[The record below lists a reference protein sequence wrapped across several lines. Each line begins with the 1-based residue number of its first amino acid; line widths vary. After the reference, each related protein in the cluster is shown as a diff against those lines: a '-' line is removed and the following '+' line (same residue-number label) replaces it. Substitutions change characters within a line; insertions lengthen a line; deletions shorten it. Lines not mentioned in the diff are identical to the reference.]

1 MPDIWQ
7 LLLEG
12 AEAGAAHTADS
23 TADGGKLAPLLHAGG
38 RSSSS
43 VPVSLPQL
51 HRSLS
56 GASSAG
62 CAADGSCPSA
72 ATAHQR
78 LRLLWQPLLDLLQ
91 QYISF
96 PAESTAVLGV
106 NQLRHLLLAVAP
118 ALDVRAWQSA
128 IVMLQ
133 AILQA
138 DPWAVL
144 TSCAAGMP
152 TSSPSSG
159 GSSSRTGSPW
169 AVAAAAEGL
178 RRCSR
183 RAVLLQRVLDSV
195 LQQRAADMPGQVQL
209 QLLELL
215 HCTVL
220 AAATL
225 NSDLVRRSAAE
236 QALLASVAAVEQGHL
251 AFQASV
257 PVRQLT
263 GGGEIW
269 GMAVSAAAVAG
280 AAGEVPAA
288 SLVAAQAVAD
298 VDELARGSSGGSGWE
313 NTLPALIRQEAE
325 GGCLYI
331 AALQRCV
338 ATPISSNGTEA
349 AVAAECE
356 ARLSNFCL
364 WVVAGAAERAV
375 DLGSSESGLV
385 DPTPA
390 AALEAAADAIAGPG
404 NGSGSF
410 TVGVTNPADQ
420 PWEDAVRWVLSGRA
434 SMPSCR
440 SGLAAVEPLWFNAWH
455 TRSPCFTPHFLVLLC
470 RAPLVD
476 AALQAYAGLSPAA
489 WARQQTAAFPHLARL
504 VCSPSKGVRRALR
517 VLLQQQVPSAIAAMQ
532 ASAGGAGRGA

>member
-1 MPDIWQ
+1 MLWLPGSCPHQLALNWLLRLERHASAHMPDIWQ

-12 AEAGAAHTADS
+12 AEAGAAHTAGS
-23 TADGGKLAPLLHAGG
+23 TSGGGQLVPLLHAGG
-38 RSSSS
+38 SSSSS
-43 VPVSLPQL
+43 VAASLPQL

-62 CAADGSCPSA
+62 CAADRSRPSA

-78 LRLLWQPLLDLLQ
+78 LPLLWQPLLDLLQ

-106 NQLRHLLLAVAP
+106 NQLHHLLLAAAP

-133 AILQA
+133 AMLQA
-138 DPWAVL
+138 DPWTV
-144 TSCAAGMP
+144 SCAAGLA
-152 TSSPSSG
+152 TSSG
-159 GSSSRTGSPW
+159 CSSSRTGSPL
-169 AVAAAAEGL
+169 AVAAATEGL

-183 RAVLLQRVLDSV
+183 IAVLLQRVLDNV

-209 QLLELL
+209 QLLDLL

-225 NSDLVRRSAAE
+225 NADMVRRSAAE
-236 QALLASVAAVEQGHL
+236 QALLAGVAAAEQGHL
-251 AFQASV
+251 ASQASAQL
-257 PVRQLT
+257 RQLT
-263 GGGEIW
+263 GGGETW
-269 GMAVSAAAVAG
+269 GMAVTAAAVAG
-280 AAGEVPAA
+280 VAGEVPAA

-298 VDELARGSSGGSGWE
+298 VDELAGGSSGGSGWE
-313 NTLPALIRQEAE
+313 NTLPALVRQETE

-338 ATPISSNGTEA
+338 AAPISSNGTEA

-364 WVVAGAAERAV
+364 WVVAGAAERAAA
-375 DLGSSESGLV
+375 LRSSEGGLV

-390 AALEAAADAIAGPG
+390 AALKAAADAIAGPG
-404 NGSGSF
+404 NGSGSL

-420 PWEDAVRWVLSGRA
+420 PWEDA
-434 SMPSCR
+434 
-440 SGLAAVEPLWFNAWH
+440 
-455 TRSPCFTPHFLVLLC
+455 
-470 RAPLVD
+470 
-476 AALQAYAGLSPAA
+476 
-489 WARQQTAAFPHLARL
+489 AR
-504 VCSPSKGVRRALR
+504 
-517 VLLQQQVPSAIAAMQ
+517 
-532 ASAGGAGRGA
+532 